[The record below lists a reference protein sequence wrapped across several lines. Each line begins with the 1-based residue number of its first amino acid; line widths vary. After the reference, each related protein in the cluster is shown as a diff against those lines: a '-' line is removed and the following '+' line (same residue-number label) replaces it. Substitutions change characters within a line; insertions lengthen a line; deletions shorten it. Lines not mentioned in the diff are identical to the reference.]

1 MLVFVDESGDPGFKF
16 ASGSSIFFIVVAA
29 IFPDSFSADA
39 CDRSIEELRR
49 TLRLPLHYEFHF
61 SHCSDRVRREFFKKV
76 VTDQFQYH
84 GFVLNKPRLYGN
96 RFNDKQGFYD
106 FTVGLVCENAGP
118 LLRDAIVV
126 IDKCGD
132 REFKQKLAKSLKA
145 RMTDGDGNC
154 RLKKVRM
161 ESSHNNNRRHALWG
175 SRKEF
180 CLNRCKR
187 WRVAEDSFE
196 ARRTGTVLAKMTP
209 ADLSLAERRP

>member
-49 TLRLPLHYEFHF
+49 TLRLPLRYEFHF

-161 ESSHNNNRRHALWG
+161 ESSHNNNLVQLADMLCGAVGRSFASTDANGGEWRKIVSRR
-175 SRKEF
+175 EE
-180 CLNRCKR
+180 
-187 WRVAEDSFE
+187 RVQFWP
-196 ARRTGTVLAKMTP
+196 K
-209 ADLSLAERRP
+209 

>member
-1 MLVFVDESGDPGFKF
+1 MLVFVDESGDSGFKF
-16 ASGSSIFFIVVAA
+16 ASGSSTFFIVVAA

-49 TLRLPLHYEFHF
+49 TLGLPLRYEFHF

-118 LLRDAIVV
+118 LLHDAIVV

-145 RMTDGDGNC
+145 RLTDGDGNC

-161 ESSHNNNRRHALWG
+161 ESSHNNNLVQLADMLCGAVGRSFASADANGGEL
-175 SRKEF
+175 RKIVS
-180 CLNRCKR
+180 KR
-187 WRVAEDSFE
+187 EERVQFWP
-196 ARRTGTVLAKMTP
+196 K
-209 ADLSLAERRP
+209 

>member
-49 TLRLPLHYEFHF
+49 TLRLPLRYEFHF

-96 RFNDKQGFYD
+96 RFNDQQGFYD

-161 ESSHNNNRRHALWG
+161 ESSHNNNLVQLADMLCGAVGRSFASTDANGGELRKIVSRR
-175 SRKEF
+175 EE
-180 CLNRCKR
+180 
-187 WRVAEDSFE
+187 RVQFWP
-196 ARRTGTVLAKMTP
+196 R
-209 ADLSLAERRP
+209 